1 MSKLMDRTYSQVYA
15 QNFFIYL
22 DLYIGDKSEVL
33 DVDDP
38 DEEKYPL
45 FSKAD
50 RYEVEL
56 QPGDILFIP
65 CKKLASWVGIRG
77 TTAYSRQQHWFQCH
91 IRDHSV

>member
-1 MSKLMDRTYSQVYA
+1 MSQ
-15 QNFFIYL
+15 
-22 DLYIGDKSEVL
+22 KSEVL
-33 DVDDP
+33 HVDDP

-65 CKKLASWVGIRG
+65 GKTLTS
-77 TTAYSRQQHWFQCH
+77 
-91 IRDHSV
+91 

>member
-1 MSKLMDRTYSQVYA
+1 MV
-15 QNFFIYL
+15 
-22 DLYIGDKSEVL
+22 DKSEVL

-65 CKKLASWVGIRG
+65 GEKLALWVGSRV
-77 TTAYSRQQHWFQCH
+77 TTTKSHHHKFVPMPHPEPLVVVPRSQNW
-91 IRDHSV
+91 